1 MKQDLQNLDYCNEA
15 LKIEYNLRKGFLVL
29 AEYLYTIRTQELHKP
44 QWETFYEY
52 CLEFKELSPSK
63 ISKLISVYEKFI
75 IEYHFPQ
82 GNLNGVG
89 WTQLYAIIPRCSTK
103 KEALVWLELAKT
115 LTRNDLNK
123 SLIEVKTG
131 VSMSDC
137 KHQDYFIIKVCRTCG
152 DKQQVLEK

>member
-1 MKQDLQNLDYCNEA
+1 MKQELQNLDYCNEA

-29 AEYLYTIRTQELHKP
+29 AEYLHNIRKNELYRP

-75 IEYHFPQ
+75 VEMGFPR

-89 WTQLYAIIPRCSTK
+89 WTQLYAIIPRCGTK
-103 KEALVWLELAKT
+103 KGALEWLELAKN

-131 VSMSDC
+131 IDMSKC
-137 KHQDYFIIKVCRTCG
+137 QHQDSYIIRVCRTCG
-152 DKQQVLEK
+152 NKEQVL

>member
-29 AEYLYTIRTQELHKP
+29 AEYLYTIRKDELHKP

-75 IEYHFPQ
+75 IEFGFPR
-82 GNLNGVG
+82 GNIQGVG
-89 WTQLYAIIPRCSTK
+89 WTQLYAIISRCNTK
-103 KEALVWLELAKT
+103 KGALEWLELAKT
-115 LTRNDLNK
+115 LTRNDLNR
-123 SLIEVKTG
+123 SLIEEKTG
-131 VSMSDC
+131 VDMSKC
-137 KHQDYFIIKVCRTCG
+137 KHQDSYIIRICRTCG
-152 DKQQVLEK
+152 NKEQVI